1 MVVDEELDAADSKMK
16 KAVQATQEGFA
27 GVRSGRANPTL
38 LERVRVEYYGTEM
51 TLVQLAQISA
61 PEARLLVVTPFDKG
75 SIPAI
80 EKAIMTSD
88 LGLVPS
94 NDGSVVRVPIP
105 ALTEERRKE
114 LVKLVHARAED
125 GRVAIRNIRRHAR
138 ETLEKAKR
146 DGELPEDGF
155 KRAERRL
162 QDLTDKYVGEIDN
175 MLARKEGE
183 LLEV

>member
-1 MVVDEELDAADSKMK
+1 MVDEELKAAEEKMK
-16 KAVQATQEGFA
+16 KAVQATQEEFA
-27 GVRSGRANPTL
+27 GVRSGRANPAL
-38 LERVRVEYYGTEM
+38 LEKVKVEYYGTEM

-75 SIPAI
+75 SIAAI
-80 EKAIMTSD
+80 EKAIVTSG
-88 LGLVPS
+88 LGLTPS
-94 NDGSVVRVPIP
+94 NDGAVVRVPIP
-105 ALTEERRKE
+105 PLTEERRKE

-138 ETLEKAKR
+138 ESLEKAKKA
-146 DGELPEDGF
+146 GELPEDEF

-162 QDLTDKYVGEIDN
+162 QALTDGFIKEIDD
-175 MLARKEGE
+175 MLARKEAE

>member
-1 MVVDEELDAADSKMK
+1 MIVEEELAAAESKMK
-16 KAVQATQEGFA
+16 KAVQATQDEFT
-27 GVRSGRANPTL
+27 GVRSGRANPAL
-38 LERVRVEYYGTEM
+38 LEKVKVEYYGTEM

-75 SIPAI
+75 SIAAI

-88 LGLVPS
+88 LGLTPS

-105 ALTEERRKE
+105 LLTEERRRE
-114 LVKLVHARAED
+114 LVKLVHARAEE

-138 ETLEKAKR
+138 EILEKAKK
-146 DGELPEDGF
+146 DGKLPEDEL
-155 KRAERRL
+155 KRAERKL
-162 QDLTDKYVGEIDN
+162 QDLTDKYVKEIDD

>member
-1 MVVDEELDAADSKMK
+1 MVDEELRAAEAKMK
-16 KAVQATQEGFA
+16 KAVQATQDEFA
-27 GVRSGRANPTL
+27 GVRSGRANPAL
-38 LERVRVEYYGTEM
+38 LEKVKVEYYGTEM

-88 LGLVPS
+88 LGLTPS

-105 ALTEERRKE
+105 PLTEERRRE
-114 LVKLVHARAED
+114 LVKLVHARGED

-138 ETLEKAKR
+138 EALEKAKK
-146 DGELPEDGF
+146 DGELPEDEL
-155 KRAERRL
+155 KRAEKRL
-162 QDLTDKYVGEIDN
+162 QELTDRYIKEIDE
-175 MLARKEGE
+175 MLARKESE